1 MKYLWEVTI
10 INKTKSITFS
20 ILIAVIFILT
30 LSVSFAVDNT
40 TSEDTIVSMISHDLR
55 NDLSNY
61 NDINNKSLD
70 VDKQLMASVDNRNI
84 YVNSTGNG
92 SGASKNDTTNLTN
105 ALKLIGENGTI
116 HLVTSNKADTYNI
129 SSTITIS
136 SLYVNST
143 TRNFSIVADK
153 TKTITFNG
161 QNNTRLFD
169 INSYYYTIT
178 LKNIKF
184 VNGNSNEGGSIHARG
199 SLTLINDT
207 FENNYVSSR
216 GGAVYASNLNVINC
230 SFINNHASGYGGA
243 IYATSINVINSKF
256 NNNSAIYSGVLYSTS
271 SALINSSLFTNNNA
285 SKWGGAI
292 GVRQGSLV
300 INNSNFT
307 YNTAIQGGAIYSKD
321 VPLTIYNSIFRK
333 NNAQIGGAIVEL
345 NNDLIINNTKMLLNK
360 ATLNGGALYTVLTN
374 MSLNNSELTN
384 NSAINDGGSIFT
396 QKSNNSIKQSIFL
409 NNKANRGSVIFSQV
423 SNQIINS
430 NVILENTYS
439 NNLIT
444 SEDDYQIDINDN
456 WWGLNNPNFAVIT
469 NNINCDRW
477 MMMRVTGNLST
488 INISLNTLSDGS
500 SYKGIPS
507 RIATVTTQNGTFIKN
522 ITVKTYRL
530 TEISNQTVIVK
541 IDNQTLYTNQ
551 KLTPYLYSDN
561 ITSQPSKT
569 ISIVIKVNQDIR
581 QKLAIKINGIT
592 IANNL
597 IPDNGTIIYNYTIP
611 SNWSGEKRDISIVFG
626 GNAKYDSMR
635 LNTTLTLL
643 FDANKTTTLVTP
655 TKNSNIS
662 NSTNISNLPAQY
674 DLRTLGQVTPVL
686 DQYNSGGCW
695 AFAALGAL
703 ESNILKTYNI
713 TYDFSEMNMI
723 NLMKKYSGIG
733 YDEPNSGGDL
743 YDSTAYLT
751 SWLGAVNETDDPFDQ
766 NIVVSSK
773 LNTSYKIL
781 NEIFIPS
788 RKNALD
794 NTAIKEAIMKYGG
807 VETVFYSGGYLH
819 GSSYYCH
826 DQNRIPNHAVVIVG
840 WDDNYD
846 KSNFIVEAPGD
857 GAFIIKNSW
866 GDNWADNGYCYV
878 SYYDTVIGGV
888 YTNHTEGM
896 SITNLVYDLTSN
908 TENYSTLYQNEV
920 YGVYDY
926 DLTSK
931 EIWIK
936 NVFEANASES
946 IAAVSTYFL
955 DNTNYTIYVYR
966 DDELLYTQNGTTT
979 PGYKTIKLNSYV
991 QIEKG
996 ENFSAMIRLKSD
1008 KNITKVV
1015 IEDLDQRPF
1024 PVYENK
1030 SFISRN
1036 GVKWFD
1042 LSTINATVTLKV
1054 YTLET
1059 PIIETTKVVSKGI
1072 LNITTRVTNTN
1083 LTGKLVYK
1091 LNGLTL
1097 RDENGNPIILKLVN
1111 NTAKLSYNIGNLSA
1125 SNYTLTTVLATRD
1138 YRIDTNVTI
1147 VMPEKINVT
1156 VNMTTPVHA
1165 KTNLTTLKATFLDD
1179 QNNTIKSNKN
1189 VVIKVDGR
1197 TVATTTL
1204 VNGVLN
1210 YKLDTSNLI
1219 KGYHNLQLVLG
1230 ATSKYNGLRYNT
1242 TLIKE

>member
-1 MKYLWEVTI
+1 MEVTI

-20 ILIAVIFILT
+20 LLIAVIFILT

-40 TSEDTIVSMISHDLR
+40 TFEDTISSTISHNVQNNLLEA
-55 NDLSNY
+55 NDVSTG
-61 NDINNKSLD
+61 D
-70 VDKQLMASVDNRNI
+70 VLGVDVKTKTSIDNSNI
-84 YVNSTGNG
+84 YVNSTGTG
-92 SGASKNDTTNLTN
+92 TGASINDTTNLTN
-105 ALKLIGENGTI
+105 ALNLIGENGTI
-116 HLVTSNKADTYNI
+116 HLVTSNEEDTYNI

-136 SLYVNST
+136 SNYVNST
-143 TRNFSIVADK
+143 THTFNIVADK

-161 QNNTRLFD
+161 QNNTRLFN

-178 LKNIKF
+178 LENINF
-184 VNGNSNEGGSIHARG
+184 VNGNSGNGGSIYSRG
-199 SLTLINDT
+199 TLTLINNT
-207 FENNYVSSR
+207 FKNNYASSY
-216 GGAVYASNLNVINC
+216 GGAVYATDLNVINC
-230 SFINNHASGYGGA
+230 SFINNYASSYGGA
-243 IYATSINVINSKF
+243 IYTTSLNVVNSKF
-256 NNNSAIYSGVLYSTS
+256 SNNSAVYSGAIYSTS
-271 SALINSSLFTNNNA
+271 NVLINSTLFNNNKA

-292 GVRQGSLV
+292 GVRQGSLL

-307 YNTAIQGGAIYSKD
+307 YNTALQGGAIYSKD
-321 VPLTIYNSIFRK
+321 IPLTINKSIFK
-333 NNAQIGGAIVEL
+333 QNTAQIGGAIVEL
-345 NNDLIINNTKMLLNK
+345 NNNLIIKNTKMILNK

-374 MSLNNSELTN
+374 MNLSNSEFTN
-384 NSAINDGGSIFT
+384 NTASNDGGSIFT
-396 QKSNNSIKQSIFL
+396 QKSDNSIKQSIFI
-409 NNKANRGSVIFSQV
+409 NNNASKGSVIFSQV
-423 SNQIINS
+423 SNQTINN
-430 NVILENTYS
+430 NVIFENTYS
-439 NNLIT
+439 NNLIN

-477 MMMRVTGNLST
+477 VMMRVTGNLST
-488 INISLNTLSDGS
+488 INVSLNTLSDGN
-500 SYKGIPS
+500 SYNGIPS
-507 RIATVTTQNGTFIKN
+507 RVASITTQNGTFIKN
-522 ITVKTYRL
+522 ITVKGYKL
-530 TEISNQTVIVK
+530 TEISNQTVMVK
-541 IDNQTLYTNQ
+541 IDNQILYTNQ
-551 KLTPYLYSDN
+551 KLTPYVYSDN

-569 ISIVIKVNQDIR
+569 ISIVIKVNQDIQ

-592 IANNL
+592 LVNNL
-597 IPDNGTIIYNYTIP
+597 IPDNGTVIYNYTIP
-611 SNWSGEKRDISIVFG
+611 SNWSGEKHDINIVYG
-626 GNAKYDSMR
+626 GNAKYASMR

-655 TKNSNIS
+655 TKKSNNS
-662 NSTNISNLPAQY
+662 NSTISNLPAKY
-674 DLRTLGQVTPVL
+674 DLRTLGQVTPVV
-686 DQYNSGGCW
+686 DQYNTGGCW
-695 AFAALGAL
+695 AFAALAAL
-703 ESNILKTYNI
+703 ESNILKTYNV
-713 TYDFSEMNMI
+713 TYDFSELNMI

-794 NTAIKEAIMKYGG
+794 NRAIKEAIIKYGG
-807 VETVFYSGGYLH
+807 VETVFYISDTYLS
-819 GSSYYCH
+819 GSSYYCN
-826 DQNRIPNHAVVIVG
+826 DQDKIPNHAVVIVG
-840 WDDNYD
+840 WDDNYN
-846 KSNFIVEAPGD
+846 KSNFKEAPGD

-955 DNTNYTIYVYR
+955 DNTNYTIYIYR

-996 ENFSAMIRLKSD
+996 ENFSAMIRLNSD

-1042 LSTINATVTLKV
+1042 LSTINAVVTLKV

-1072 LNITTRVTNTN
+1072 LNITTKVTNTN

-1097 RDENGNPIILKLVN
+1097 RDENGNPIILRLVN

-1125 SNYTLTTVLATRD
+1125 SNYTLTTVLSTVD
-1138 YRIDTNVTI
+1138 YRIDTNVTL

-1165 KTNLTTLKATFLDD
+1165 TTNLTTLKATFLDD

-1242 TLIKE
+1242 TLIKQ